1 MEGRFGPY
9 VKSGKV
15 NASIPKDKNIDDINL
30 EIAIELIK
38 NQKNKK
44 KKKK

>member
-1 MEGRFGPY
+1 MEGRYGPY

-15 NASIPKDKNIDDINL
+15 NASIPKDNNIDDINL

-38 NQKNKK
+38 NQKKK
-44 KKKK
+44 KKKKK